1 VGVARFLSEEWL
13 DLVRAAGP
21 AIETRIDCAVTGA
34 PDGEVKLHLDSG
46 DVGIG
51 LLDGADVSLTLPYAE
66 ALAIARGELQP
77 TVAFMQGRMKT
88 AGDPGR
94 LLDVL
99 AATATVGFREGLER
113 VASATEF

>member
-1 VGVARFLSEEWL
+1 MARFLSEEWL
-13 DLVRAAGP
+13 DLVREAVP
-21 AIETRIDCAVTGA
+21 ALETRIDCAVTAA
-34 PDGEVKLHLDSG
+34 PDGEIKLHLDGS
-46 DVGIG
+46 DVGVG
-51 LLDGADVSLTLPYAE
+51 LLDDADVSLTLPYAE
-66 ALAIARGELQP
+66 ALSIARGELQP

-99 AATATVGFREGLER
+99 AATATAGFREGLER